1 MFRFGKVVVAKMSLR
16 SKTLRLYLALDY
28 GKYKDGKYMVED
40 ASGVKAVED
49 TPVLYRIANERR
61 SRFAKELIDE
71 MLKALGAAQSERTNI
86 DYTADLPYM
95 SDEELFHQGLIVL
108 RHVAGVTDKK

>member
-1 MFRFGKVVVAKMSLR
+1 M
-16 SKTLRLYLALDY
+16 RLYLALDY
-28 GKYKDGKYMVED
+28 GKYKDSKFLVED
-40 ASGVKAVED
+40 ASSVKAVED

-71 MLKALGAAQSERTNI
+71 MMKTIGAEKGKDANV
-86 DYTADLPYM
+86 DYTAELPYKT
-95 SDEELFHQGLIVL
+95 DEELFLQGLIVV